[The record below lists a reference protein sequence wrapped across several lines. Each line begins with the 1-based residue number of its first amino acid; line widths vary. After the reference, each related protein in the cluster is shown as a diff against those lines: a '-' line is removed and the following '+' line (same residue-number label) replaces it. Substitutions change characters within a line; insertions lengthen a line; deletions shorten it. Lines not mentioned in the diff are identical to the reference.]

1 MNLSETPIDSKE
13 AYVGSFLRLCVDQVQ
28 LPDGST
34 TQREYLR
41 HPGAV
46 AILAQLDD
54 GRLLLERQFRYPL
67 QQAFFEIPAG
77 KIDSG
82 ETAFAAAKRELL
94 EETGYTAQRWY
105 QLPLAHP
112 CIGYSNEKIEYFFA
126 EGLSFAQQ
134 NLDEGEFLE
143 VFALDLKEIRALTL
157 SGKITDSKT
166 LVGLYWLNAFFDGE
180 LTREP
185 I

>member
-1 MNLSETPIDSKE
+1 MNLSETQVDSKE
-13 AYVGSFLRLCVDQVQ
+13 AYTGSFLRLCVDQVQ

-34 TQREYLR
+34 TQREYLQ

-46 AILAQLDD
+46 AILAQLED
-54 GRLLLERQFRYPL
+54 GRFLLERQFRYPL
-67 QQAFFEIPAG
+67 RQTFFEIPAG
-77 KIDSG
+77 KVDPG
-82 ETAFAAAKRELL
+82 ESPLATAKRELL

-105 QLPLAHP
+105 QLPPAHP

-126 EGLSFAQQ
+126 EGLRLEQQ

-143 VFALDLKEIRALTL
+143 VFALELTEIRALAL
-157 SGKITDSKT
+157 AGKITDSKT
-166 LVGLYWLNAFFDGE
+166 LVGLYWLNAFLDGE